1 MADAL
6 DSQDHTVRS
15 LTAKTFGGRMPTHSG
30 DIALESHGISP
41 IPESNRYGSARRLF
55 TVWFAPN
62 VNMTGVFTGTL
73 AIVLGL
79 GFWLGLLAMIIGT
92 VIGSLPVAYLSTWG
106 PRTGTGQLPLSR
118 IAFGDTVVLP
128 GVVQWL
134 SSIAW
139 DGLVGLFGGEALAA
153 LLHIP
158 FPIAVAVILL
168 LQCVVGVFGYE
179 LIHRVEAVMTVV
191 LAVTFAVL
199 TIKLVTGHSVITAST
214 AHGPDL
220 AGAFVLEVTIA
231 LSLAISWAS
240 YASDYSRY
248 LPSSTSSKQVFWYSL
263 GGIVL
268 SYVCI
273 QAIGIA
279 AAGVLTNQT
288 AEGVRSIMGG
298 GVLGVLA
305 LLAISLASVAS
316 NAMNDYSGS
325 LALQTVGVRL
335 RRPVAAGVVTIM
347 AFLLILWLHHGDV
360 ASKFEN
366 VLLFVGYWIPGF
378 VAIVAIDWLARRLG
392 KGSVDPLRQHTTRS
406 NAIAALVVFV
416 VAFGAAVPFMDT
428 SLFVGPAANA
438 LHGADIAY
446 FVAFIVAAAL
456 YAPFRLRGGRAGGGA
471 DSAAEPRAVPAAT
484 DQAAP

>member
-1 MADAL
+1 MPDAV
-6 DSQDHTVRS
+6 DSHDHTARS
-15 LTAKTFGGRMPTHSG
+15 LTAAPFAGRMPARSG
-30 DIALESHGISP
+30 DIAVESHGISP

-79 GFWLGLLAMIIGT
+79 GFWVGLLAMVIGT
-92 VIGSLPVAYLSTWG
+92 LLGSLPVAYLSTWG

-128 GVVQWL
+128 GIVQWL

-158 FPIAVAVILL
+158 FPLAVAVILL

-179 LIHRVEAVMTVV
+179 LIHRVEAVMSVV
-191 LAVTFAVL
+191 LAVTFTVL
-199 TIKLVTGHSVITAST
+199 TIKLVSGHPVITPSA
-214 AHGPDL
+214 AHGKDL

-248 LPSSTSSKQVFWYSL
+248 LPPSTSQKKVFWYSL

-268 SYVCI
+268 SYVAI

-279 AAGVLTNQT
+279 AAGALTNQT

-305 LLAISLASVAS
+305 LLAISLASVGS

-335 RRPVAAGVVTIM
+335 RRPVSACVVTVL
-347 AFLLILWLHHGDV
+347 AFVLILWLHHGNM
-360 ASKFEN
+360 STKFEN

-378 VAIVAIDWLARRLG
+378 VAVVAIDWRARRLG
-392 KGSVDPLRQHTTRS
+392 RGSVDPLRQHTSRRD
-406 NAIAALVVFV
+406 AVAAVVTFV
-416 VAFGAAVPFMDT
+416 AGFAAAVPFMDT
-428 SLFVGPAANA
+428 SLYVGPAAQW

-446 FVAFIVAAAL
+446 FVGFIVTAAL
-456 YAPFRLRGGRAGGGA
+456 YAPLRLRGGRPAGSRPGSAGPAVGA
-471 DSAAEPRAVPAAT
+471 HTDRAA
-484 DQAAP
+484 Q